1 MFAIG
6 RVDGV
11 RTGTLPLEWQA
22 YDRKSRDRLFREAS
36 LSLQSPVATEKSD
49 KEYLSY
55 KPWLL
60 PTRFLQL
67 PPMLIYNKAMR
78 KQGNEESGD
87 APSGFILKLFQ
98 MVSGPDEI
106 ISVSSILLWRFRSP
120 TVTIRIVVASMS
132 IVFVKGFESRE
143 LF

>member
-1 MFAIG
+1 M
-6 RVDGV
+6 
-11 RTGTLPLEWQA
+11 
-22 YDRKSRDRLFREAS
+22 AS
-36 LSLQSPVATEKSD
+36 TDP
-49 KEYLSY
+49 
-55 KPWLL
+55 L
-60 PTRFLQL
+60 PTVTSDVDLQ
-67 PPMLIYNKAMR
+67 
-78 KQGNEESGD
+78 QGNEESGD